1 MNHPGS
7 FGRFDINRIL
17 GQGGMGVVYLA
28 NDPKRDRAI
37 ALKVLASEKADN
49 DTLLKRFRSE
59 ALATREL
66 KHENIVGVYEA
77 GSIDGQFYIALEFVD
92 GTDVSQLIR
101 SRGRLPVGRSLDIT
115 RQVARALTV
124 AHSRNIVHRD
134 IKPSNLLIRADGV
147 VKLTDMGL
155 ARSLNDNDQA
165 GITRAGTTVGT
176 VDYISPEQA
185 RDSKAADT
193 RSDIYSLGCAW
204 YHMLTGEVPFPHG
217 SLTDKLQAH
226 AKTPA
231 PDPRNINA
239 TIPEEVVFV
248 LRRMLEKSPD
258 RRHATP
264 LELLSDL
271 EAVVLNRAEI
281 TIDDIAALADDTSQT
296 DHHAR
301 QPTRPQRERRPK
313 RQSTRHKNDRRG
325 GAPSD
330 GGLSSPKHTSPPAA
344 PPGPR
349 RSRRNSLH
357 PTSQDEGSLGLDKEK
372 IKATGLFLLVATIL
386 GILGYVLATLGQSID
401 LSNCPG
407 GQRLKLS
414 TNTDPKGSKCP
425 LTLTLAKTAPHPT
438 RPQFGPMGPSTPAP
452 HTGPLDFQSAHGP
465 ATINPAGRLPS
476 RNGFQP
482 ATSTGSDT
490 RHQDGSPP
498 GSHHR
503 VLRLSFERQ
512 PVPGRFLSPL
522 SSRQTG

>member
-1 MNHPGS
+1 
-7 FGRFDINRIL
+7 
-17 GQGGMGVVYLA
+17 MGVVYLA
-28 NDPKRDRAI
+28 DDPKRDRAI

-239 TIPEEVVFV
+239 TIPEEVGFV

-264 LELLSDL
+264 RELLSDL
-271 EAVVLNRAEI
+271 DAVVLNRAEI
-281 TIDDIAALADDTSQT
+281 TINDIAALADDTSQT
-296 DHHAR
+296 DHPAR
-301 QPTRPQRERRPK
+301 QPTPPQRERRPN
-313 RQSTRHKNDRRG
+313 RQPAHQKNDRRG
-325 GAPSD
+325 GDRS
-330 GGLSSPKHTSPPAA
+330 GEGLSSQTHSSPRAA
-344 PPGPR
+344 PPTPL
-349 RSRRNSLH
+349 RSRRNSLQPASH
-357 PTSQDEGSLGLDKEK
+357 DEGSRGLDMKK
-372 IKATGLFLLVATIL
+372 IKAIGLFLLAATTL
-386 GILGYVLATLGQSID
+386 GGLGYVLATLGQSID

-407 GQRLKLS
+407 GKRPKFS
-414 TNTDPKGSKCP
+414 TNTTPTGSKRP
-425 LTLTLAKTAPHPT
+425 LTLAVAKTSPHST
-438 RPQFGPMGPSTPAP
+438 RPQFGRMEPSTPAP
-452 HTGPLDFQSAHGP
+452 H
-465 ATINPAGRLPS
+465 I
-476 RNGFQP
+476 
-482 ATSTGSDT
+482 
-490 RHQDGSPP
+490 
-498 GSHHR
+498 
-503 VLRLSFERQ
+503 
-512 PVPGRFLSPL
+512 
-522 SSRQTG
+522 